1 MRCAVMVRLA
11 DLKAIDRILSPSQIG
26 PDQAPQLGYI
36 GTSFARGGAFIPFV
50 FNGPAMVRGEGAW
63 VQADW
68 SASRQTV
75 QRAQCRIAPTGLC
88 LPATV
93 T

>member
-1 MRCAVMVRLA
+1 VRCAVMVRFA
-11 DLKAIDRILSPSQIG
+11 DPKAIDGGIAPLEGRSG
-26 PDQAPQLGYI
+26 QAPQLGYI
-36 GTSFARGGAFIPFV
+36 GTSFARGGACIPFV
-50 FNGPAMVRGEGAW
+50 FNGPAMVRGQGAW

-75 QRAQCRIAPTGLC
+75 QRAQRRIAPTGLC
-88 LPATV
+88 LPAMV